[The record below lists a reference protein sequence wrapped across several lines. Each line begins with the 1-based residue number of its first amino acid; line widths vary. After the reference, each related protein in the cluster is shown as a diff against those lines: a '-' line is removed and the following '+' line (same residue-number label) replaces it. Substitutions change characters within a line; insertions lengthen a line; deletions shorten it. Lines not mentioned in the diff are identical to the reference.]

1 VLSLVAL
8 VALPLSSQAASAAST
23 ARILVHFDKHT
34 SATRQKALIGRAGG
48 RRVATVPRLGTVV
61 VRVPTAEKARA
72 LSALRRQS
80 GVTYAEANG
89 TVHAAAVPITDPLS
103 VSDSWPLANPF
114 FPDAWSLTTGSS
126 SVVVAVVDSGVQ
138 ASHPELA
145 GRVLPG
151 WDFANNDSDPADD
164 EGHGTAV
171 AGIIAAQGGNS
182 IGIAGTCWE
191 CRILPV
197 KVLDASGTGSD
208 VDVADGI
215 VWAVDH
221 GADVINM
228 SLGGP
233 DTSETLAD
241 AVSYAEG
248 LGVVVVAAAG
258 NDGGAALATTP
269 NYPAA
274 YSGVISVGAVNA
286 LNAAYDWSN
295 HGPWVMVDAPGC
307 TNTTKMGSSYISGPD
322 LSNFCGTSAASPFV
336 AGLAALARSYNLSA
350 TASSVVSTIEGTTQT
365 LTSGNSVHGLI
376 NADTALLRIATE
388 PAGPVASFSASA
400 VSGTLPLSV
409 SFSNSSTNATSYAWS
424 FGDGASSAAT
434 SPSHSFTTAGSYNV
448 TLIASDG
455 SSSRLANTTI
465 TVAEPLPRATFAASK
480 SSGVAPLSVRFSNAS
495 SNAASYLWSFGDG
508 SAASSE
514 TSPTH
519 TFARAGT
526 YAVTLTATGPGGQ
539 ATATRTIIV
548 SKPRPDLALSISRTK
563 SRTTSGHRLSSFT
576 ATLKNRGGAAD
587 RGVKITIALPSGSRF
602 ESVASAGR
610 SCTGTKR
617 RLTCVV
623 GTLLKGKIAKL
634 RFVARVST
642 RADVRASVSGKTA
655 ESSLRNNTAHTKTR

>member
-1 VLSLVAL
+1 MRRRICVLSLVAL
-8 VALPLSSQAASAAST
+8 IALPLSSQAASAAST
-23 ARILVHFDKHT
+23 ASILVHFGKHT
-34 SATRQKALIGRAGG
+34 SAARQKALIGRVGG
-48 RRVATVPRLGTVV
+48 HRVATVPRLGTVV

-126 SVVVAVVDSGVQ
+126 SVVVAVVDTGVQ
-138 ASHPELA
+138 IAHPDLGA
-145 GRVLPG
+145 FVPG
-151 WDFANNDSDPADD
+151 WDFVNNDSDPADD
-164 EGHGTAV
+164 QGHGTAV
-171 AGIIAAQGGNS
+171 AGIIAAQGNND
-182 IGIAGTCWE
+182 IGIAGTCWK
-191 CRILPV
+191 CRIMPV
-197 KVLDASGTGSD
+197 KVLDSSGSGSD
-208 VDVADGI
+208 VNVAKGI

-228 SLGGP
+228 SLGGT
-233 DTSETLAD
+233 DTSQTLAD
-241 AVSYAEG
+241 AVSYAER

-258 NDGGAALATTP
+258 NDGGTALATTP

-274 YSGVISVGAVNA
+274 YSGVISVAADDETNA
-286 LNAAYDWSN
+286 LYGWSN
-295 HGPWVMVDAPGC
+295 HGSWVAVGAPGC
-307 TNTTKMGSSYISGPD
+307 TYSTTLNGSYAG
-322 LSNFCGTSAASPFV
+322 FCGTSAASPFA
-336 AGLAALARSYNLSA
+336 AGLAGLARSYNLAA
-350 TASSVVSTIEGTTQT
+350 TASSVVSTIEETAQAP
-365 LTSGNSVHGLI
+365 SGDTAHGLI
-376 NADTALLRIATE
+376 NANAALLGIAAA
-388 PAGPVASFSASA
+388 PAGPLASFAASA

-424 FGDGASSAAT
+424 FGDGTSST
-434 SPSHSFTTAGSYNV
+434 DPSPSHTFATAGSYNV
-448 TLIASDG
+448 TLIAGDG
-455 SSSRLANTTI
+455 SSSRLANATI
-465 TVAEPLPRATFAASK
+465 TVTVPPPLASFAASK

-495 SNAASYLWSFGDG
+495 SDAASYLWSYGDG
-508 SAASSE
+508 SAGSSE
-514 TSPTH
+514 VSPTH

-526 YAVTLTATGPGGQ
+526 YTVTLTATGPGGQ
-539 ATATRTIIV
+539 ATATRTITV
-548 SKPRPDLALSISRTK
+548 SKPLPDLALGILRTK

-623 GTLLKGKIAKL
+623 GTLLEGKIAKL

-655 ESSLRNNTAHTKTR
+655 ESSLENNAAHTKTR